1 MLDDKALEVELGH
14 MTDAGTDVVAEQ
26 VVRSA
31 ACRPWLV
38 LNRLS
43 RLVVDPERF
52 PDDRE
57 VMRRVGMGAVYTRT
71 SHGEVLRRDDLDHE
85 RLLIRRLYEPYA
97 RAVADV
103 VQGRVSTC
111 NAAVIIDV
119 HSYPSVPL
127 PYELYPHARRP
138 TVCLGVDE
146 EHTPPW
152 LLESARIAFEPLG
165 DVAENEPFTGTYVPL
180 RHYGIDPRVSSLMV
194 EMRRDEEGQLPT
206 GAAAALA
213 RLVDTVS
220 Q

>member
-85 RLLIRRLYEPYA
+85 RLLIRRL
-97 RAVADV
+97 
-103 VQGRVSTC
+103 
-111 NAAVIIDV
+111 
-119 HSYPSVPL
+119 
-127 PYELYPHARRP
+127 
-138 TVCLGVDE
+138 
-146 EHTPPW
+146 
-152 LLESARIAFEPLG
+152 
-165 DVAENEPFTGTYVPL
+165 
-180 RHYGIDPRVSSLMV
+180 
-194 EMRRDEEGQLPT
+194 
-206 GAAAALA
+206 
-213 RLVDTVS
+213 
-220 Q
+220 